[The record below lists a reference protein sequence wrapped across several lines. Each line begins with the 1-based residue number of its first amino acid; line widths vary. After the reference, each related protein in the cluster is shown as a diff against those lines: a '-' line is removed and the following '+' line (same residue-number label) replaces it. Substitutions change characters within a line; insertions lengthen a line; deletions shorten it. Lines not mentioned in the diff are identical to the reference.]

1 MRIWRVARAILLFV
15 AVVAPASLAHA
26 TEVHSLYD
34 ASCRRT
40 SGVLV
45 HVSADQVVLVD
56 LAGEVVIRPRADI
69 AGIALHKT
77 LENPLSRIA
86 LSGGLRAHLRDVWVG
101 DDTSPT
107 FTGWTTAFFD
117 DLLLFFDLE
126 GQTHVLDPEEIRRI
140 RPTTL
145 ASAAVTPRSHA
156 AVELAFPSAVVP
168 CGGGQV
174 PPGAVLPS
182 RVIADRIKVGDY
194 LGKLEQRYRDQSGFE
209 ERTRVYAEPFLF
221 GVESRLGLLYD
232 PEWAFPFPLYF
243 RWSNGRPYRFQSLS
257 VVGNASHEWLPFVK
271 PTISARSDVKSHF
284 FHATFIGHVLALPAG
299 TDPFIIDDDADLA
312 RYSPDAQVDHSY
324 NYLLLMGADYWRLS
338 ASAGAAYLGARL
350 QFGNGADDAVY
361 SRTLRASGLSPSV
374 RLRYQ
379 GPALQLRALYFRT
392 RASGPVADAVFDED
406 LEPGDVDPFPGQRY
420 RWRSDTV
427 RVGAT
432 WKPYP
437 TVEVM
442 ADQIGTRAA
451 YWDNPVDAPAIALH
465 ALEFTTSGELAVS
478 FGRYVTVKGLARIYV
493 RKVDVTQPITFEVS
507 HVRARFGG
515 ALEFVF

>member
-1 MRIWRVARAILLFV
+1 MRIWRGARAILLLAALV
-15 AVVAPASLAHA
+15 AAPASLAHA

-34 ASCRRT
+34 ASCQRT

-45 HVSADQVVLVD
+45 NVSADQVVLVD
-56 LAGEVVIRPRADI
+56 LTGNLVVRPRAGI

-77 LENPLSRIA
+77 LENPLGRIA
-86 LSGGLRAHLRDVWVG
+86 LSAELRAHLRDVWVG

-117 DLLLFFDLE
+117 DLLLFFDLD

-145 ASAAVTPRSHA
+145 ATASVTPRSHA

-168 CGGGQV
+168 CGGGAV
-174 PPGAVLPS
+174 PPEAVLPS

-221 GVESRLGLLYD
+221 GLESRLGLLYD

-299 TDPFIIDDDADLA
+299 TDPFIIDDDAELGPDL
-312 RYSPDAQVDHSY
+312 DAQVDHSY

-350 QFGNGADDAVY
+350 QVFDTTTGGQNQ
-361 SRTLRASGLSPSV
+361 RTLRASGLSPSV

-392 RASGPVADAVFDED
+392 RASGPVADAVFED
-406 LEPGDVDPFPGQRY
+406 DIEPGDADPFPGQRY

-427 RVGAT
+427 RLGAT
-432 WKPYP
+432 WKPHP

-451 YWDNPVDAPAIALH
+451 YWDNADDDFTLALH
-465 ALEFTTSGELAVS
+465 ALEFVTSGELAVS
-478 FGRYVTVKGLARIYV
+478 FGRYVTVKGMARLYV
-493 RKVDVTQPITFEVS
+493 KKADVTQPVPFEVT
-507 HVRARFGG
+507 HVQARFGG